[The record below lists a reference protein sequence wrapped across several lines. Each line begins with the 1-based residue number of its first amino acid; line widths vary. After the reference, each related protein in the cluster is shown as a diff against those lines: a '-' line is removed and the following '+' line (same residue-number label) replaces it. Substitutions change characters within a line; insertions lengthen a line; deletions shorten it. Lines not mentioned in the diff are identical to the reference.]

1 MTRTRC
7 ALIALC
13 LSLAAAVAG
22 FFYGQHQ
29 GVLAESAKRDGKAV
43 ADLTNLI
50 TSQKGLITQA
60 NKASRDIRAA
70 AALRLQADAKYSQEF
85 KDALAS
91 SADSRDGCVFPADV
105 MRKLAAGRDRAAQ
118 AAASGIE
125 GAVPPARAGPTG
137 ER

>member
-7 ALIALC
+7 ALIAVV

-50 TSQKGLITQA
+50 TSHQGLVTQA
-60 NKASRDIRAA
+60 DKASRNIRAA
-70 AALRLQADAKYSQEF
+70 TAARLLADARSSKEF

-125 GAVPPARAGPTG
+125 GAVPPTRAGPTA

>member
-50 TSQKGLITQA
+50 TSHQGLIDQA
-60 NKASRDIRAA
+60 NKASRGIRTAVA
-70 AALRLQADAKYSQEF
+70 VRLQADAKYSQEF

-91 SADSRDGCVFPADV
+91 SADSRDGCVFPVDV
-105 MRKLAAGRDRAAQ
+105 MRRLAASRDRSAQ

-125 GAVPPARAGPTG
+125 GAVPPARAGPAA

>member
-7 ALIALC
+7 ALIAVV
-13 LSLAAAVAG
+13 LSLGAAVAG

-29 GVLAESAKRDGKAV
+29 GALAESAKRDGKAV
-43 ADLTNLI
+43 ADLTSLI
-50 TSQKGLITQA
+50 TSHQGLITQA
-60 NKASRDIRAA
+60 DKASRNIRAA
-70 AALRLQADAKYSQEF
+70 TAARLLADARSSKEF

-125 GAVPPARAGPTG
+125 GAVPPARAGPAG

>member
-7 ALIALC
+7 ALIAVC

-50 TSQKGLITQA
+50 ASQKVLITEA
-60 NKASRDIRAA
+60 NKASRDIRLAA
-70 AALRLQADAKYSQEF
+70 AARLQADAKKSQEF

-105 MRKLAAGRDRAAQ
+105 MRKLAASRDRSAQ

-125 GAVPPARAGPTG
+125 GAVPPARAGPAA